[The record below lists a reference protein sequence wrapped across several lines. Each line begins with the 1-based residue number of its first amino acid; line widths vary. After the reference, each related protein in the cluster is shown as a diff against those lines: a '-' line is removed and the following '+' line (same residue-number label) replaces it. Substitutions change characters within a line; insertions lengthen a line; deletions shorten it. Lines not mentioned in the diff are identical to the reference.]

1 MGSTS
6 VGMVSDSTSSAST
19 STEKAAENSILGK
32 DSFLKILVA
41 QMSNQDPLEPLDS
54 AEFIAQMAQFAEV
67 EQTTNLNDKLENL
80 GEYLRF
86 SAASLVGSN
95 VTFTDSD
102 GEEKDDTVQSVI
114 FEDESIMVKVASGE
128 EVSIDRISHVS

>member
-114 FEDESIMVKVASGE
+114 FEDESIMVKVTSGE

>member
-6 VGMVSDSTSSAST
+6 VGMVSDSTASAGT

-114 FEDESIMVKVASGE
+114 FEDESIMIQVTSGE
-128 EVSIDRISHVS
+128 EVSIDRISHVG

>member
-1 MGSTS
+1 MSSTS
-6 VGMVSDSTSSAST
+6 VGSMSGSTSSTST
-19 STEKAAENSILGK
+19 SAEKAADNSILGK

-67 EQTTNLNDKLENL
+67 EQTTNLNDKLDSL
-80 GEYLRF
+80 GDYLRF

-95 VTFTDSD
+95 VTYCDSE

-114 FEDESIMVKVASGE
+114 FEDSSIMVKVTSGE
-128 EVSIDRISHVS
+128 EISIERISQVN